1 MKKLT
6 TESHWRNVYY
16 IKKKQ
21 KKMTW
26 KTILFFVP
34 CSVIQLRNVKIQNAH
49 FSN

>member
-21 KKMTW
+21 KKNDMENNFVFCTVQCD
-26 KTILFFVP
+26 TIT
-34 CSVIQLRNVKIQNAH
+34 
-49 FSN
+49 